1 MSQPRDHWSSNT
13 GLVLAATGSA
23 IGLGNLWKFPFI
35 TWENDGGAF
44 VLVYLVCIA
53 AVGLPIMMAEL
64 LIGRRSQKSAV
75 GALKEAVASKWPG
88 GRWLGGLVGGWGVL
102 AGFILLSYYTVIAG
116 WSLFYFVKTVG
127 WTFGGYPAGMSAGD
141 LFGEQALNTGLQLL
155 LSLGFSLGTIA
166 VVYFGVS
173 KGIERI
179 ARIFLP
185 ILFGILLLM
194 LVSALGMSGSGEA
207 LGFIFRPNFSEL
219 GMEGILEALGHS
231 FFTLSLGMGAMITY
245 GSYVSRKHSVVK
257 AAGAIVALDTV
268 IALVATVIM
277 FSVIFSVAGM
287 REEVSGSTVGMLFIS
302 LPELFYSEVPFGV
315 VLGPLF
321 YVLVALAALTS
332 TISLLEVV
340 SAYLID
346 QRGNRAQKG
355 DDRRRGRDLRVH
367 HLRCLV
373 DSRASWSPLGELPV
387 HRGDLQGQDWLVRQ
401 RRPLRLELDAADGR
415 VLHYAGSG
423 LVHDPGGDPGRTRR
437 RKRTALVPL
446 RRVALLHPLGSAG
459 RGSRDH
465 RVRDPRNGFQL
476 MTASAPDSLLRQA
489 AEGKCR

>member
-1 MSQPRDHWSSNT
+1 MSQPRDHWSSNA

-35 TWENDGGAF
+35 TWENEGGAF
-44 VLVYLVCIA
+44 VLVYLICIA

-75 GALKEAVASKWPG
+75 GALKDAVASKWPG
-88 GRWLGGLVGGWGVL
+88 GQKLGGLVGGWGVL

-116 WSLFYFVKTVG
+116 WSLYYFGQSVG
-127 WTFGGYPAGMSAGD
+127 WTLGGFPSDLSAVD
-141 LFGEQALNTGLQLL
+141 LFNTQVSNAGLQLA
-155 LSLGFSLGTIA
+155 LSLSFSIGTIA

-179 ARIFLP
+179 ARLFLP

-194 LVSALGMSGSGEA
+194 LFSSLSMSGSGEA
-207 LGFIFRPNFSEL
+207 LAFIFRPNFSEL
-219 GMEGILEALGHS
+219 GAEGVLEALGHS

-245 GSYVSRKHSVVK
+245 GSYISRKHSVVK
-257 AAGAIVALDTV
+257 ASGAIVALDTI

-277 FSVIFSVAGM
+277 FSVIFSVTGM
-287 REEVSGSTVGMLFIS
+287 RDEVGGSTVGMLFIS
-302 LPELFYSEVPFGV
+302 LPELFYTEVPFGV

-346 QRGNRAQKG
+346 QRGITRHKATIGAGAAIFVFTIFAALSFTGTPILSTMEIFHGKAGWFSNADHFVSNWMLPTGGFFITLAAGWFMTREATKSELMDG
-355 DDRRRGRDLRVH
+355 TEPGWFKYGAWRFFIRWVAPIAVAAIIVFVIRG
-367 HLRCLV
+367 V
-373 DSRASWSPLGELPV
+373 DFS
-387 HRGDLQGQDWLVRQ
+387 
-401 RRPLRLELDAADGR
+401 
-415 VLHYAGSG
+415 
-423 LVHDPGGDPGRTRR
+423 
-437 RKRTALVPL
+437 
-446 RRVALLHPLGSAG
+446 
-459 RGSRDH
+459 
-465 RVRDPRNGFQL
+465 
-476 MTASAPDSLLRQA
+476 
-489 AEGKCR
+489 

>member
-1 MSQPRDHWSSNT
+1 MSQSRDHWSSNA

-35 TWENDGGAF
+35 TWENNGGAF

-88 GRWLGGLVGGWGVL
+88 GRRLGALAGGWGVV

-116 WSLFYFVKTVG
+116 WSLYYFVKTVG
-127 WTFGGYPAGMSAGD
+127 WTFGGYPAGIAAGD
-141 LFGEQALNTGLQLL
+141 VFTGQALNTGLQLI

-173 KGIERI
+173 RGIERI

-194 LVSALGMSGSGEA
+194 LFSALTMDGAGEA
-207 LGFIFRPNFSEL
+207 LGYIFRPNFGEL
-219 GMEGILEALGHS
+219 TRESVLEALGHS

-245 GSYVSRKHSVVK
+245 GSYISRKQSVVK
-257 AAGAIVALDTV
+257 ASGAIVALDTL
-268 IALVATVIM
+268 IALIATVIM

-287 REEVSGSTVGMLFIS
+287 RDEVGGSTVGMLFIS
-302 LPELFYSEVPFGV
+302 LPELFYSEVPLGT

-346 QRGNRAQKG
+346 QRGIA
-355 DDRRRGRDLRVH
+355 RRKATVGAGAAIFLFTTFAVLSIPGLLEAPSDNWFSTMKIFDGKIGWFATADHFVSNWMLPTGGFFITLAAGWFMTRDASRGE
-367 HLRCLV
+367 LV
-373 DSRASWSPLGELPV
+373 DGSEPRWFHYGAWRFFIRWVAPIAV
-387 HRGDLQGQDWLVRQ
+387 AAIIVFVIRGTDF
-401 RRPLRLELDAADGR
+401 
-415 VLHYAGSG
+415 S
-423 LVHDPGGDPGRTRR
+423 
-437 RKRTALVPL
+437 
-446 RRVALLHPLGSAG
+446 
-459 RGSRDH
+459 
-465 RVRDPRNGFQL
+465 
-476 MTASAPDSLLRQA
+476 
-489 AEGKCR
+489 

>member
-1 MSQPRDHWSSNT
+1 MNQPRDHWSSNA

-35 TWENDGGAF
+35 TWENNGGAF
-44 VLVYLVCIA
+44 VLVYLICIA

-75 GALKEAVASKWPG
+75 GALKDAVASKWPG
-88 GRWLGGLVGGWGVL
+88 GRRLGGLVGGWGVL

-141 LFGEQALNTGLQLL
+141 LFTGQALNTGLQLV
-155 LSLGFSLGTIA
+155 LSLGFSVGTIA
-166 VVYFGVS
+166 IVYFGVS

-194 LVSALGMSGSGEA
+194 LVSALSMSGAGEA
-207 LGFIFRPNFSEL
+207 LGHIFRPNFAEL
-219 GMEGILEALGHS
+219 ERGAVLEALGHS

-245 GSYVSRKHSVVK
+245 GSYISRKHSVVK
-257 AAGAIVALDTV
+257 ASGAIVALDTL

-287 REEVSGSTVGMLFIS
+287 RDEVGGSTVGMLFIS

-346 QRGNRAQKG
+346 QRGITRKKATTGAGAAIFLFTTFAVLSIPGLLGVSTEGFFSGMKIFDGKVGWFATADHIVSNWMLPTGGFFITLAAGWFMTR
-355 DDRRRGRDLRVH
+355 DSTRGE
-367 HLRCLV
+367 LV
-373 DSRASWSPLGELPV
+373 DGSEPRWFHYGAWRFFIRWVAPIAV
-387 HRGDLQGQDWLVRQ
+387 AAIIFFVIRGTDF
-401 RRPLRLELDAADGR
+401 
-415 VLHYAGSG
+415 S
-423 LVHDPGGDPGRTRR
+423 
-437 RKRTALVPL
+437 
-446 RRVALLHPLGSAG
+446 
-459 RGSRDH
+459 
-465 RVRDPRNGFQL
+465 
-476 MTASAPDSLLRQA
+476 
-489 AEGKCR
+489 

>member
-1 MSQPRDHWSSNT
+1 MSQPRDHWSSNA

-35 TWENDGGAF
+35 TWENQGGAF
-44 VLVYLVCIA
+44 VLVYLICIA

-75 GALKEAVASKWPG
+75 GALKDAVASKWPG
-88 GRWLGGLVGGWGVL
+88 GQKLGGLLGGWGVL

-116 WSLFYFVKTVG
+116 WSLYYFAQSIG
-127 WTFGGYPAGMSAGD
+127 WTFGGFPQGMSAGE
-141 LFGEQALNTGLQLL
+141 FFNAQALDTGLQLL

-179 ARIFLP
+179 ARLFLP

-194 LVSALGMSGSGEA
+194 LFSALSMSGAGEA
-207 LGFIFRPNFSEL
+207 LAFIFRPNFAEL
-219 GMEGILEALGHS
+219 GRDAILEALGHS

-245 GSYVSRKHSVVK
+245 GSYISRKHSVVK
-257 AAGAIVALDTV
+257 ASGAIVALDTI

-287 REEVSGSTVGMLFIS
+287 RDEVGGSTVGMLFIS
-302 LPELFYSEVPFGV
+302 LPELFYTEVPFGV

-346 QRGNRAQKG
+346 QRGLTRQKATIG
-355 DDRRRGRDLRVH
+355 AGAAIFLFTSFAVLSIPGLLGVSSEGFFSTMEVFDGKVGWFATADHFVSNWMLPTGGFFITLAAGWFMTRKDTMSE
-367 HLRCLV
+367 LV
-373 DSRASWSPLGELPV
+373 DGTEPGWFRYGAWRFFIRWVAPIAV
-387 HRGDLQGQDWLVRQ
+387 AVIIFFVIRGVDF
-401 RRPLRLELDAADGR
+401 
-415 VLHYAGSG
+415 S
-423 LVHDPGGDPGRTRR
+423 
-437 RKRTALVPL
+437 
-446 RRVALLHPLGSAG
+446 
-459 RGSRDH
+459 
-465 RVRDPRNGFQL
+465 
-476 MTASAPDSLLRQA
+476 
-489 AEGKCR
+489 

>member
-1 MSQPRDHWSSNT
+1 MNQPRDHWSSNA

-35 TWENDGGAF
+35 TWENNGGAF
-44 VLVYLVCIA
+44 VLVYLICIA

-75 GALKEAVASKWPG
+75 GALKDAVASKWPG
-88 GRWLGGLVGGWGVL
+88 GRWLGGLLGGWGVL

-141 LFGEQALNTGLQLL
+141 LFTGQALNTGLQLL
-155 LSLGFSLGTIA
+155 LSLGFSVGTIA
-166 VVYFGVS
+166 IVYFGVS

-194 LVSALGMSGSGEA
+194 LVSALSMSGAGEA
-207 LGFIFRPNFSEL
+207 LAHIFRPNFAEL
-219 GMEGILEALGHS
+219 ERGAVLEALGHS

-245 GSYVSRKHSVVK
+245 GSYISRKHSVVK
-257 AAGAIVALDTV
+257 ASGAIVALDTL
-268 IALVATVIM
+268 IALIATVVM

-287 REEVSGSTVGMLFIS
+287 RDEVGGSTVGMLFIS

-346 QRGNRAQKG
+346 QRGITRKKATTGAGAAIFLFTTFAVLSIPGLLGVSTEGFFSGIDIFDGKLGWFATADHFVSNWMLPTGGFFITLAAGWFMTREST
-355 DDRRRGRDLRVH
+355 RGE
-367 HLRCLV
+367 LV
-373 DSRASWSPLGELPV
+373 DGSEPRWFHYGAWRFFIRWVAPIAV
-387 HRGDLQGQDWLVRQ
+387 AAIIVFVIRGTDF
-401 RRPLRLELDAADGR
+401 
-415 VLHYAGSG
+415 S
-423 LVHDPGGDPGRTRR
+423 
-437 RKRTALVPL
+437 
-446 RRVALLHPLGSAG
+446 
-459 RGSRDH
+459 
-465 RVRDPRNGFQL
+465 
-476 MTASAPDSLLRQA
+476 
-489 AEGKCR
+489 

>member
-35 TWENDGGAF
+35 TWENNGGAF
-44 VLVYLVCIA
+44 VLVYLICIA

-75 GALKEAVASKWPG
+75 GALKEAVSAKWPG
-88 GRWLGGLVGGWGVL
+88 LGKLGALVGGWGVL

-116 WSLFYFVKTVG
+116 WSLFYFIKTIG
-127 WTFGGYPAGMSAGD
+127 WTFGGYPAGMSAGE
-141 LFGEQALNTGLQLL
+141 LFTGQALNTGLQLL
-155 LSLGFSLGTIA
+155 LSLGFSVGTVAI
-166 VVYFGVS
+166 VYFGVS

-185 ILFGILLLM
+185 ILFAILLLM
-194 LVSALGMSGSGEA
+194 LVSALSMSGAGEA
-207 LGFIFRPNFSEL
+207 LAYIFRPNFAEL
-219 GMEGILEALGHS
+219 ERGAILEALGHS

-245 GSYVSRKHSVVK
+245 GSYISRKHSVVK
-257 AAGAIVALDTV
+257 ASGAIVALDTL
-268 IALVATVIM
+268 IALIATVIM
-277 FSVIFSVAGM
+277 FAVIFSVAGM
-287 REEVSGSTVGMLFIS
+287 RDEVGGSTVGMLFIS

-346 QRGNRAQKG
+346 QRGIARKKATIGAGALIFVFTGFAVLSIPGLLGAPSENFLSTMKIFPDKIGWFANADHFVSNWMLPTGGFFITLAAGWFMTSKVTR
-355 DDRRRGRDLRVH
+355 
-367 HLRCLV
+367 
-373 DSRASWSPLGELPV
+373 GELMDGSEPRWFHYGSWRFFIRWV
-387 HRGDLQGQDWLVRQ
+387 APIAVAAIIVFVIRGTDF
-401 RRPLRLELDAADGR
+401 
-415 VLHYAGSG
+415 S
-423 LVHDPGGDPGRTRR
+423 
-437 RKRTALVPL
+437 
-446 RRVALLHPLGSAG
+446 
-459 RGSRDH
+459 
-465 RVRDPRNGFQL
+465 
-476 MTASAPDSLLRQA
+476 
-489 AEGKCR
+489 

>member
-1 MSQPRDHWSSNT
+1 MNQPRDHWSSNA

-35 TWENDGGAF
+35 TWENNGGAF
-44 VLVYLVCIA
+44 VLVYLICIA

-75 GALKEAVASKWPG
+75 GALKDAVASKWPG
-88 GRWLGGLVGGWGVL
+88 GRRLGGLVGGWGVL

-127 WTFGGYPAGMSAGD
+127 WTFGGYPADMAAVD
-141 LFGEQALNTGLQLL
+141 LFTGQALNTGLQLV
-155 LSLGFSLGTIA
+155 LSLGFSVGTIA
-166 VVYFGVS
+166 IVYFGVS

-194 LVSALGMSGSGEA
+194 LVSALSMSGAGEA
-207 LGFIFRPNFSEL
+207 LAHIFRPNFAEL
-219 GMEGILEALGHS
+219 ERGAVLEALGHS

-245 GSYVSRKHSVVK
+245 GSYISRKHSVVK
-257 AAGAIVALDTV
+257 ASGAIVALDTL

-277 FSVIFSVAGM
+277 FAVIFSVAGM
-287 REEVSGSTVGMLFIS
+287 RDEVGGSTVGMLFIS

-346 QRGNRAQKG
+346 QRGITRKKATTGAGAAIFLFTTFAVLSIPGLLGVSTEGFFSGIEIFAGKVGWFATADHFVSNWMLPTGGFFITLAAGWFMTREST
-355 DDRRRGRDLRVH
+355 RGE
-367 HLRCLV
+367 LV
-373 DSRASWSPLGELPV
+373 DGSEPRWFHYGAWRFFIRWVAPIAV
-387 HRGDLQGQDWLVRQ
+387 AAIIVFVIRGTDF
-401 RRPLRLELDAADGR
+401 
-415 VLHYAGSG
+415 S
-423 LVHDPGGDPGRTRR
+423 
-437 RKRTALVPL
+437 
-446 RRVALLHPLGSAG
+446 
-459 RGSRDH
+459 
-465 RVRDPRNGFQL
+465 
-476 MTASAPDSLLRQA
+476 
-489 AEGKCR
+489 